1 MNEQYFDHKYIGY
14 YTPSIWCK
22 IKMFFVGKKIVEI
35 QGPLYTEW
43 YAYKGT
49 LYLTEY
55 RTIYQ

>member
-49 LYLTEY
+49 L
-55 RTIYQ
+55 

>member
-1 MNEQYFDHKYIGY
+1 MNEQYFDHKYMGY
-14 YTPSIWCK
+14 YKPSIWWK

-35 QGPLYTEW
+35 QWPLYTEW
-43 YAYKGT
+43 YAYKGK